1 MANKMARGA
10 KQRLSSCRNVA
21 CALPGASDEL
31 EAMRQILETEDHVAV
46 PPMMYADAF
55 YRITYLVKEEIRKH
69 KWLEGEKGR
78 PLSWKEARAEWTEA
92 HRKEYEKFLLDT
104 LLFPNL
110 VPAAEQT
117 RQDSGASELARRSA
131 NDMRLVRHRPSH
143 RPE

>member
-31 EAMRQILETEDHVAV
+31 E
-46 PPMMYADAF
+46 
-55 YRITYLVKEEIRKH
+55 
-69 KWLEGEKGR
+69 GEKGR
-78 PLSWKEARAEWTEA
+78 ALSWEEAGAEWTEA